1 MNTLRLICTATIL
14 SLTLAVSVI
23 NAQSLT
29 GHIDTP
35 GAPAPAPTS
44 ATGSTTQT
52 TSTTAT
58 IVLTILGLIYP

>member
-1 MNTLRLICTATIL
+1 VNTLRQICAAIIL
-14 SLTLAVSVI
+14 SLTLAVSVMD
-23 NAQSLT
+23 AQSVT

-44 ATGSTTQT
+44 ATGSTTHT
-52 TSTTAT
+52 TSTTTT

>member
-1 MNTLRLICTATIL
+1 MNTLRLICAATIL
-14 SLTLAVSVI
+14 CLTLNVSVL
-23 NAQSLT
+23 A

-35 GAPAPAPTS
+35 GAPAPAPTP
-44 ATGSTTQT
+44 ATGSTTLT